1 MTLPETLLAVWQQ
14 ALVEEKKEVELEGE
28 SYRVTPTRKKKLC
41 AVDFEFGK
49 HSFTGIEQNPETKSR
64 WAQLARKGQRVMQFS
79 CQGRYI
85 ANVAEGK
92 LTRYPAWHG
101 LRLEAD

>member
-1 MTLPETLLAVWQQ
+1 MTLPETLLEVWRQ
-14 ALVEEKKEVELEGE
+14 ALVEDRKEVELEGE
-28 SYRVTPTRKKKLC
+28 SYRVTPTRKKKLR
-41 AVDFEFGK
+41 AVDFEFNGQRL
-49 HSFTGIEQNPETKSR
+49 TGIEQNPETKSR
-64 WAQLARKGQRVMQFS
+64 WAQMARQGQRVMQFS
-79 CQGRYI
+79 SQGRYV

>member
-14 ALVEEKKEVELEGE
+14 ALVEEKIEVELEGE
-28 SYRVTPTRKKKLC
+28 SYRVAPTRKKKLR
-41 AVDFEFGK
+41 AVEFEFGE
-49 HSFTGIEQNPETKSR
+49 HRFTGIEQNPETKSR
-64 WAQLARKGQRVMQFS
+64 WAQLASKGQRVMQFS
-79 CQGRYI
+79 CQGRYV

>member
-14 ALVEEKKEVELEGE
+14 TLVEEKKEVELGGE
-28 SYRVTPTRKKKLC
+28 TYRVAATRKKKLR

-49 HSFTGIEQNPETKSR
+49 HHFTGIEQNPETKSR

-79 CQGRYI
+79 CQGRYV
-85 ANVAEGK
+85 ANVSEGK

-101 LRLEAD
+101 LRLEVD